1 MSGGPRVVTLG
12 DLVLDMEASTPQPI
26 RQAHD
31 NPGRV
36 LANPG
41 GSAANVA
48 AWVAR
53 LGLPVRFAPR
63 VGSDTLGEALVADL
77 RRDGVEV
84 LAAQDPERPTGV
96 ILIWLDET
104 GERSMVIS
112 PGANHALTASDLPED
127 LMEGAGLLH
136 LTGYAYFWP
145 EPRTAARRAV
155 EMAAAAGAW
164 ISLDPS
170 SGHLMEQRG
179 LDAFWQD
186 AASAHILLPNLDEG
200 RALSGETEPERV
212 LEALAGRF
220 PVVALKLSADGAL
233 LASGDVRVRL
243 PAERVRAVDTTGAG
257 DAWAAAFLSTLLRKA
272 WRGPGTQPRPTEEN
286 LRQAGEAA
294 NRLAAWVV
302 TRNGA
307 RPRGD
312 YPRYR

>member
-1 MSGGPRVVTLG
+1 MRVVTIG
-12 DLVLDMEASTPQPI
+12 DLVLDLEASTPQPI

-31 NPGRV
+31 NPGRI

-41 GSAANVA
+41 GSAANFA

-53 LGLPVRFAPR
+53 LGLPVRFVPR

-84 LAAQDPERPTGV
+84 RAAVDPERPTAV
-96 ILIWLDET
+96 ILIWLDAA

-112 PGANHALTASDLPED
+112 PGANHALTASDLPDD
-127 LMEGAGLLH
+127 LMAGACLLH

-145 EPRTAARRAV
+145 QPRSAAQRAAA
-155 EMAAAAGAW
+155 MAAKEGAW

-179 LDAFWQD
+179 LEAFWRD

-200 RALSGETEPERV
+200 RALTGETDPERV
-212 LEALAGRF
+212 LSALASRF
-220 PVVALKLSADGAL
+220 PVVALKLGADGAL
-233 LASGDVRVRL
+233 LAAGEARVRL
-243 PAERVRAVDTTGAG
+243 ASERVQAVDTTGAG
-257 DAWAAAFLSTLLRKA
+257 DAWAAAFLSSLLRQA
-272 WRGPGTQPRPTEEN
+272 WQGPGVFPRPTEAQ
-286 LRQAGEAA
+286 LRAAGEAG

-302 TRNGA
+302 RQHGA

-312 YPRYR
+312 YPRLP